1 VLLETRLQNRLK
13 STAEALAKVEALIW
27 DQSQSGEVKAFLLQ
41 PDPIWGDDP
50 RKQPVSSE

>member
-1 VLLETRLQNRLK
+1 VLLETRFQNRLK
-13 STAEALAKVEALIW
+13 SAAEALARVGALIW
-27 DQSQSGEVKAFLLQ
+27 DQSQSDEVKALLLQ

>member
-1 VLLETRLQNRLK
+1 VLLETPLQNRVK
-13 STAEALAKVEALIW
+13 SAAEALAKVGTLIW
-27 DQSQSGEVKAFLLQ
+27 DQSQSGELKAVLLQ